1 MSDLTAVLQ
10 VTHNARSIG
19 GMAVESGGTVR
30 PGILHRSD
38 ALGALTEA
46 GIAAFAELGIG
57 TVIDLRTDAER
68 TRSADV
74 LPLDGSVQLITLPI
88 LGGAMDEM
96 VRRML
101 PDGDGTRPSEADVA
115 RMLDAVPTLEELYLG
130 MLRDG
135 AAQFVAI
142 GRAVIAAGGT
152 ERPGV
157 LFHCTAGKDRTGVA
171 AAILLQLAGASRAD
185 IVADYTLTEQNL
197 AGAFAESLTGLITSM
212 GVPLTPKLRILATEA
227 PAEAIQAVLDRLASE
242 YGGAAGYL
250 RAHGMTDAE
259 VDELVGIL
267 TSGVEEAAVSAA
279 RSLD

>member
-10 VTHNARSIG
+10 VTHNARGIG
-19 GMAVESGGTVR
+19 GMAAESGGTVR
-30 PGILHRSD
+30 SGILYRSD
-38 ALGALTEA
+38 ALGGLTAA
-46 GIAAFAELGIG
+46 GIGAFADLGIG

-68 TRSADV
+68 ARSADV
-74 LPLDGSVQLITLPI
+74 LPPDGSVQLLSLPI

-101 PDGDGTRPSEADVA
+101 PGGDGTRPSEDDVA
-115 RMLDAVPTLEELYLG
+115 RMLEAVPTLEELYLG
-130 MLRDG
+130 MLKDG

-142 GRAVIAAGGT
+142 GRAVIAAAGT
-152 ERPGV
+152 DRPGV

-171 AAILLQLAGASRAD
+171 AALLLQLAGASRAD
-185 IVADYTLTEQNL
+185 VVADYTLTGQNL

-227 PAEAIQAVLDRLASE
+227 PAEAMEAVLDRLATE

-250 RAHGMTDAE
+250 RAYGMTDAE
-259 VDELVGIL
+259 IGELVGIL
-267 TSGVEEAAVSAA
+267 TVVAE
-279 RSLD
+279 